1 MDRGVPI
8 HPAPSGDADNDSG
21 SETDPTEPQPE
32 SADTAQRRGC
42 LEVGVAVF
50 ALIVAILVGS
60 GVIASFVGVWTDST
74 SAGSAVL
81 ACTPAMWVALHG
93 ARIAIAIGLDGF
105 ERLQG
110 LLWSATYCV
119 LLLSAPLALLLY
131 GIDLWWIGRPPD
143 QAGGV
148 VSSALTGFLIG
159 VVAGAAVTKRR
170 SKDSIGRV

>member
-1 MDRGVPI
+1 M
-8 HPAPSGDADNDSG
+8 
-21 SETDPTEPQPE
+21 
-32 SADTAQRRGC
+32 
-42 LEVGVAVF
+42 AVF

-60 GVIASFVGVWTDST
+60 GVVASFVDVWTDST

-110 LLWSATYCV
+110 WLWSATYCV

-131 GIDLWWIGRPPD
+131 GIDVWWTGRAPD
-143 QAGGV
+143 PAGGIG
-148 VSSALTGFLIG
+148 SSLMTGFLIG
-159 VVAGAAVTKRR
+159 VVAGAAVTKRL
-170 SKDSIGRV
+170 SKDTLGWV